1 MAKEKKEEAP
11 ADSGAQL
18 FTLLEEKGKQVQD
31 SGLNWPKWY
40 ADQTVA
46 ALPYIKPGKPED
58 IPGNTY
64 MASLHYGLLMMHGS
78 GHPLFGKLTREEQE
92 AREVYFQACNRIFRK
107 QEEQGIYGTFQARL
121 NASR

>member
-18 FTLLEEKGKQVQD
+18 FTLLEEKGKQERE
-31 SGLNWPKWY
+31 SALNWPKWY
-40 ADQTVA
+40 TDQTNA
-46 ALPYIKPGKPED
+46 STPYIKPGKPED

-78 GHPLFGKLTREEQE
+78 GHPLFSKLTREEQE
-92 AREVYFQACNRIFRK
+92 AREVYLQACARIFRK
-107 QEEQGIYGTFQARL
+107 HEEQGIYGTFQARL
-121 NASR
+121 NAAH